1 MQDLKVYD
9 TIVIG
14 AGPAGL
20 TSAIYLLRARK
31 QVLILEKSSVG
42 GGIASTPAIENYP
55 GYQLI
60 SGEQLADHMYNQVMN
75 LGGELEVWEA
85 QKIEENGFD
94 GSGKLVWKISTDGPD
109 FYARSIII
117 ATGNTYRK
125 TGLPREEEFIGH
137 GISFCVTCD
146 GAFFKD
152 QVVAVLGGGN
162 SGVTNALEL
171 SEIAKEVIVLQDL
184 EDLTCEKVLKEKLLD
199 KKNVKVFYNT
209 KIKEFLGDTDLNG
222 IKLLVNGKEEEIKVD
237 GLFISIGLIPATNFL
252 RGFIDL
258 NERNYVA
265 SGENCNTNK
274 QGIFVAGDVRN
285 KAYRQITTANSDG
298 TIAALETEK
307 YLKN

>member
-1 MQDLKVYD
+1 MQDLKIYD

-31 QVLILEKSSVG
+31 EVLILEKSSVG

-55 GYQLI
+55 GYQRI
-60 SGEQLADHMYNQVMN
+60 SGEELADHMYNQVMN

-85 QKIEENGFD
+85 QKIEEFGTDGF
-94 GSGKLVWKISTDGPD
+94 GRPIWKINTDGPS
-109 FYARSIII
+109 FYAKSIII

-171 SEIAKEVIVLQDL
+171 SGIAKQVIVLQDL
-184 EDLTCEKVLKEKLLD
+184 PSLTCETVLKEKILS
-199 KKNVKVFYNT
+199 KKNVKVYYNC

-222 IKLLVNGKEEEIKVD
+222 IKLVVDGKEEDITVD
-237 GLFISIGLIPATNFL
+237 GLFISIGLIPATSFL
-252 RGFIDL
+252 KDFIEL

-307 YLKN
+307 YLKD